1 MLNVRKVSEANLEK
15 EEELVKARGLEYAHS
30 PIVAGP
36 DGIDGKNVRAAA
48 EALHGLAQ
56 PAFIHCMSGGRASAV
71 VLAHN
76 KIYSGSPATIEE
88 FVSSAASAGFAYNPN
103 WQKSLKEEFFQ

>member
-1 MLNVRKVSEANLEK
+1 MLNVRKASEANLEK
-15 EEELVKARGLEYAHS
+15 EEELAKARGLAYAHS
-30 PIVAGP
+30 PVAAGP
-36 DGIDGKNVRAAA
+36 DGIDGKNVRSAA
-48 EALHGLAQ
+48 EALHDLPQ

-76 KIYSGSPATIEE
+76 KIYSGTPATLEDM
-88 FVSSAASAGFAYNPN
+88 VSAAASSGFVYNPN